1 MKVRAY
7 QENEAF
13 RLRRERALEIL
24 DKKIKP
30 VKQEG
35 EDGEEGSEVVT
46 QKEYKGKPI
55 TREEVLELE
64 YKALVSTGQTLYY
77 RNEYHRAIE
86 AFTKAINNNKE
97 DMGILID
104 RANCY
109 IQVGNPKAAL
119 IDINNVLKNHPEDT
133 RAILAK
139 AEAFF
144 SMGEFE
150 FALVFF
156 ERGAAIRSD
165 MSAFKDGIT
174 KSTNAIEDSIRGEK
188 PFQPN
193 PDFAKSREML
203 EKGGKRKSPK
213 KKPQTDDQSQSRL
226 MAEDENSH
234 IKTEDLLPEKVPP
247 LQMTTQEI
255 NKYLGELALDYD
267 YLIDLREEVMAG
279 SDDKYGEKED
289 KEILKIVNNALTYL
303 EQRAQFWSQ
312 QVNQDEQTQQSS
324 PIRERNTASKMSST
338 PKIISSRPQS
348 SARRN
353 PPKIT
358 KVTTTNAAQRPITPR
373 RGNERTD
380 NIPHYEMSK
389 IQMYEAKFGK
399 KRSQ

>member
-1 MKVRAY
+1 MRVRAY

-13 RLRRERALEIL
+13 RKRRERALEIL
-24 DKKIKP
+24 DKKVKP

-35 EDGEEGSEVVT
+35 EEGEEGSEVVT

-97 DMGILID
+97 ELGILID

-119 IDINNVLKNHPEDT
+119 IDCNNVLKNHPDDT

-156 ERGAAIRSD
+156 ERGLAIRSD
-165 MSAFKDGIT
+165 LSAFKDGIT
-174 KSTNAIEDSIRGEK
+174 KSTHAIEDSIKGEK
-188 PFQPN
+188 PFEPN
-193 PDFAKSREML
+193 PNFAVSRP
-203 EKGGKRKSPK
+203 RKPLIKNPK
-213 KKPQTDDQSQSRL
+213 KKTPL
-226 MAEDENSH
+226 VVEDEDNV
-234 IKTEDLLPEKVPP
+234 KPEDLLPEKVPA
-247 LQMTTQEI
+247 LTMTSQE
-255 NKYLGELALDYD
+255 KSGFLGELALDYD
-267 YLIDLREEVMAG
+267 YLVELREEVLAG

-289 KEILKIVNNALTYL
+289 KEILKIVNNALIYL

-312 QVNQDEQTQQSS
+312 QGTPDTHAEATSKQPS
-324 PIRERNTASKMSST
+324 PA
-338 PKIISSRPQS
+338 KITSSRPVS

-358 KVTTTNAAQRPITPR
+358 KVTQGGARPVTPR
-373 RGNERTD
+373 KTDRTEQV
-380 NIPHYEMSK
+380 PHYEMSK